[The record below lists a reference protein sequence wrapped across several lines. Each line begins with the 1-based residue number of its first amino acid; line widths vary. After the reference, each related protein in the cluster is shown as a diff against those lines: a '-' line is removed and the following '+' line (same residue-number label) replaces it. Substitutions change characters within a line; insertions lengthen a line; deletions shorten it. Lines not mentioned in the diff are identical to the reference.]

1 MNVENVENSHIARLG
16 VWGDVESGRAAL
28 ALSPRIAPPGR
39 IAPLTKGERHEV
51 ADDYGMS
58 PTMLTM
64 EEGRQMPQD
73 LEAESSVL
81 SAMMI
86 SEEAKQECLISLKAD
101 DFFHPAHRIIFQAIT
116 DMFNK
121 NLPVDTI
128 SLADYLKTQGDLE
141 KVGGHSFLLGL
152 GNNSLALVGWR
163 RHLEMLHRDTTLRKM
178 IQASAQITALAFDAP
193 EDTKEVVDRAEKM
206 LLDVTNRD
214 VRQSEESLDEIMAH
228 LYDELEEQASS
239 PDRALGVSTG
249 FPKID
254 ECLLGLR
261 PGQMIVLGA
270 RPGVGKTSFS
280 LNLATN
286 AAFHGAS
293 VAFFSLE
300 MSKAEIAQRLLAA
313 EAHIGLQDIRSA
325 RIKPDQWPQILEATN
340 NLASL
345 DIVIDDTPGTTVT
358 EIRAKARRIL
368 RGKKLGLVIIDYLQ
382 LVSPP
387 EGGHRADSRATEVGE
402 MSRGIKIMA
411 KDLEVPVVALSQ
423 LNRTVENRTG
433 KRPQLSDL
441 RESGSI
447 EQDADI
453 VCFLDRSMSEDEA
466 AREDRPAMG
475 ETTFIIAK
483 NRSGSIAD
491 VPLTFLATSTKFVE
505 IDNRYDE

>member
-1 MNVENVENSHIARLG
+1 
-16 VWGDVESGRAAL
+16 
-28 ALSPRIAPPGR
+28 
-39 IAPLTKGERHEV
+39 
-51 ADDYGMS
+51 
-58 PTMLTM
+58 
-64 EEGRQMPQD
+64 MPQD

-86 SEEAKQECLISLKAD
+86 SAEALQECLIGLTPD
-101 DFFHPAHRIIFQAIT
+101 DFFHPSNRIVFMAMHE
-116 DMFNK
+116 MFDK
-121 NLPVDTI
+121 NLPIDAI
-128 SLADYLKTQGDLE
+128 SLADQLRTQGDLDRI
-141 KVGGHSFLLGL
+141 GGRSFLLGL

-163 RHLEMLHRDTTLRKM
+163 RHIEMLHRDTTLRKM
-178 IQASAQITALAFDAP
+178 IQASAQISALAFDAP
-193 EDTKEVVDRAEKM
+193 EDTKEVVDRAEKL

-214 VRQSEESLDEIMAH
+214 VRQSEQTLEEIMGE
-228 LYDELEEQASS
+228 LYEELEEQSMS
-239 PDRALGVSTG
+239 GEKTLGVQTG

-270 RPGVGKTSFS
+270 RPGVGKTSFA

-286 AAFHGAS
+286 AAYHGAS

-313 EAHIGLQDIRSA
+313 EARIGLQEIRSA
-325 RIKPDQWPQILEATN
+325 RIRDDQWPQILEAVN
-340 NLASL
+340 QLSQL

-358 EIRAKARRIL
+358 EVRAKARRML
-368 RGKKLGLVIIDYLQ
+368 RGKKLGVVILDYLQ

-387 EGGHRADSRATEVGE
+387 QGGHRADSRATEVGE

-411 KDLEVPVVALSQ
+411 KDLEVPVIALSQ

-453 VCFLDRSMSEDEA
+453 VCFLDRSMNEDEA
-466 AREDRPAMG
+466 AREDRPAVG

-483 NRSGSIAD
+483 NRSGSLAD
-491 VPLTFLATSTKFVE
+491 VPLTFLASSTKFVE
-505 IDNRYDE
+505 IDNRYDD

>member
-1 MNVENVENSHIARLG
+1 
-16 VWGDVESGRAAL
+16 
-28 ALSPRIAPPGR
+28 
-39 IAPLTKGERHEV
+39 
-51 ADDYGMS
+51 
-58 PTMLTM
+58 
-64 EEGRQMPQD
+64 MPQD

-86 SEEAKQECLISLKAD
+86 SAEALQECLIGLTPD
-101 DFFHPAHRIIFQAIT
+101 DFFHPSNRIVFVAMRE
-116 DMFNK
+116 MFDK
-121 NLPVDTI
+121 NRPIDAI
-128 SLADYLKTQGDLE
+128 SLADQLRTQGDLE
-141 KVGGHSFLLGL
+141 RIGGRSFLLGL

-163 RHLEMLHRDTTLRKM
+163 RYIEMLHRDTTLRKM

-193 EDTKEVVDRAEKM
+193 EDTKEVVDRAEKL

-214 VRQSEESLDEIMAH
+214 VRQSEQSLEEIMGE
-228 LYDELEEQASS
+228 LYEELEEQSMAGEKT
-239 PDRALGVSTG
+239 LGVQTG

-270 RPGVGKTSFS
+270 RPGVGKTSFA

-286 AAFHGAS
+286 AAYHGAS

-313 EAHIGLQDIRSA
+313 EARIGLQEIRSA
-325 RIKPDQWPQILEATN
+325 RIRDDQWPQILEAVN
-340 NLASL
+340 QLSQL

-358 EIRAKARRIL
+358 EVRAKARRML
-368 RGKKLGLVIIDYLQ
+368 RGKKLGIVILDYLQ

-387 EGGHRADSRATEVGE
+387 QGGHRADSRATEVGE

-411 KDLEVPVVALSQ
+411 KDLGVPVVALSQ

-453 VCFLDRSMSEDEA
+453 VCFLDRSMNEEEA
-466 AREDRPAMG
+466 AREDRPAVG

-483 NRSGSIAD
+483 NRSGSLAD
-491 VPLTFLATSTKFVE
+491 VPLTFLASSTKFVE
-505 IDNRYDE
+505 IDNHYED

>member
-1 MNVENVENSHIARLG
+1 
-16 VWGDVESGRAAL
+16 
-28 ALSPRIAPPGR
+28 
-39 IAPLTKGERHEV
+39 
-51 ADDYGMS
+51 
-58 PTMLTM
+58 M
-64 EEGRQMPQD
+64 EEGRDMPQD

-86 SEEAKQECLISLKAD
+86 SAEALQECLIGLTPD
-101 DFFHPAHRIIFQAIT
+101 DFFHPSNRIVFMAMRE
-116 DMFNK
+116 MFDK
-121 NLPVDTI
+121 NLPIDAI
-128 SLADYLKTQGDLE
+128 SLADQLRTQGDLDRI
-141 KVGGHSFLLGL
+141 GGRSFLLGL

-163 RHLEMLHRDTTLRKM
+163 RHIEMLHRDTTLRKM
-178 IQASAQITALAFDAP
+178 IQASAQISALAFDAP
-193 EDTKEVVDRAEKM
+193 EDTKEVVDRAEKL

-214 VRQSEESLDEIMAH
+214 VRQSEQTLEEIMGE
-228 LYDELEEQASS
+228 LYEELEEQSMS
-239 PDRALGVSTG
+239 GEKTLGVQTG

-270 RPGVGKTSFS
+270 RPGVGKTSFA

-286 AAFHGAS
+286 AAYHGAS

-313 EAHIGLQDIRSA
+313 EARIGLQEIRSA
-325 RIKPDQWPQILEATN
+325 RIRDDQWPQILEAVN
-340 NLASL
+340 QLSQL

-358 EIRAKARRIL
+358 EVRAKARRML
-368 RGKKLGLVIIDYLQ
+368 RGKKLGVVILDYLQ

-387 EGGHRADSRATEVGE
+387 QGGHRADSRATEVGE

-453 VCFLDRSMSEDEA
+453 VCFLDRSMNEDEA
-466 AREDRPAMG
+466 AREDRPAVG

-483 NRSGSIAD
+483 NRSGSLAD
-491 VPLTFLATSTKFVE
+491 VPLTFLASSTKFVE
-505 IDNRYDE
+505 IDNRYED

>member
-1 MNVENVENSHIARLG
+1 M
-16 VWGDVESGRAAL
+16 
-28 ALSPRIAPPGR
+28 
-39 IAPLTKGERHEV
+39 
-51 ADDYGMS
+51 ADDYGIN
-58 PTMLTM
+58 PTKMTM
-64 EEGRQMPQD
+64 EEGRDMPQE

-86 SEEAKQECLISLKAD
+86 SAEALQECLIGLTPD
-101 DFFHPAHRIIFQAIT
+101 DFFHPSNRIVFMAMRE
-116 DMFNK
+116 MFDK
-121 NLPVDTI
+121 NLPIDAI
-128 SLADYLKTQGDLE
+128 SLADQLRTQGDLDRI
-141 KVGGHSFLLGL
+141 GGRSFLLGL
-152 GNNSLALVGWR
+152 GNNSLALVGWH
-163 RHLEMLHRDTTLRKM
+163 RHIEMLHRDTTLRKM
-178 IQASAQITALAFDAP
+178 IQASAQISALAFDAP
-193 EDTKEVVDRAEKM
+193 EDTKEVIDRAEKL

-214 VRQSEESLDEIMAH
+214 VRQSEQSLEEIMGE
-228 LYDELEEQASS
+228 LYEELEEQSMS
-239 PDRALGVSTG
+239 GEKTLGVQTG

-270 RPGVGKTSFS
+270 RPGVGKTSFA

-286 AAFHGAS
+286 AAYHGAS

-313 EAHIGLQDIRSA
+313 EARIGLQEIRSA
-325 RIKPDQWPQILEATN
+325 RIRDDQWPQILEAVN
-340 NLASL
+340 QLSQL

-358 EIRAKARRIL
+358 EVRAKARRML
-368 RGKKLGLVIIDYLQ
+368 RGKKLGVVILDYLQ

-387 EGGHRADSRATEVGE
+387 QGGHRADSRATEVGE

-453 VCFLDRSMSEDEA
+453 VMFLDRSADEA
-466 AREDRPAMG
+466 EASRDDRPDEG
-475 ETTFIIAK
+475 VTRIVVAK
-483 NRSGSIAD
+483 NRSGPIGD
-491 VPLTFLATSTKFVE
+491 VDLMFLPASTKFYE
-505 IDNRYDE
+505 LDGAHAEE

>member
-1 MNVENVENSHIARLG
+1 
-16 VWGDVESGRAAL
+16 
-28 ALSPRIAPPGR
+28 
-39 IAPLTKGERHEV
+39 
-51 ADDYGMS
+51 
-58 PTMLTM
+58 M
-64 EEGRQMPQD
+64 EEGRDMPQD

-86 SEEAKQECLISLKAD
+86 SAEALQECLIGLTPD
-101 DFFHPAHRIIFQAIT
+101 DFFHPSNRIVFMAMRE
-116 DMFNK
+116 MFDK
-121 NLPVDTI
+121 NLPIDAI
-128 SLADYLKTQGDLE
+128 SLADQLRTQGDLDRI
-141 KVGGHSFLLGL
+141 GGRSFLLGL

-163 RHLEMLHRDTTLRKM
+163 RHIEMLHRDTTLRKM
-178 IQASAQITALAFDAP
+178 IQASAQISALAFDAP
-193 EDTKEVVDRAEKM
+193 EDTKEVVDRAEKL

-214 VRQSEESLDEIMAH
+214 VRQSEQTLEEIMGE
-228 LYDELEEQASS
+228 LYEELEEQSMS
-239 PDRALGVSTG
+239 GEKTLGVQTG

-270 RPGVGKTSFS
+270 RPGVGKTSFA

-286 AAFHGAS
+286 AAYHGAS

-313 EAHIGLQDIRSA
+313 EARIGLQEIRSA
-325 RIKPDQWPQILEATN
+325 RIRDEQWPQILEAVN
-340 NLASL
+340 QLSQL

-358 EIRAKARRIL
+358 EVRAKARRML
-368 RGKKLGLVIIDYLQ
+368 RGKKLGVVILDYLQ

-387 EGGHRADSRATEVGE
+387 QGGHRADSRATEVGE

-411 KDLEVPVVALSQ
+411 KDLEVPVIALSQ

-453 VCFLDRSMSEDEA
+453 VCFLDRSMNEDEA
-466 AREDRPAMG
+466 AREDRPAVG

-483 NRSGSIAD
+483 NRSGSLAD
-491 VPLTFLATSTKFVE
+491 VPLTFLASSTKFVE
-505 IDNRYDE
+505 IDNRYDD

>member
-1 MNVENVENSHIARLG
+1 
-16 VWGDVESGRAAL
+16 
-28 ALSPRIAPPGR
+28 
-39 IAPLTKGERHEV
+39 
-51 ADDYGMS
+51 
-58 PTMLTM
+58 
-64 EEGRQMPQD
+64 MPQD

-86 SEEAKQECLISLKAD
+86 SAEALQECLIGLTPD
-101 DFFHPAHRIIFQAIT
+101 DFFHPSNRIVFVAMRE
-116 DMFNK
+116 MFDK
-121 NLPVDTI
+121 NRPIDAI
-128 SLADYLKTQGDLE
+128 SLADQLRTQGDLE
-141 KVGGHSFLLGL
+141 RIGGRSFLLGL

-163 RHLEMLHRDTTLRKM
+163 RYIEMLHRDTTLRKM

-193 EDTKEVVDRAEKM
+193 EDTKEVVDRAEKL

-214 VRQSEESLDEIMAH
+214 VRQSEQSLEEIMGE
-228 LYDELEEQASS
+228 LYEELEEQSMAGEKT
-239 PDRALGVSTG
+239 LGVQTG

-270 RPGVGKTSFS
+270 RPGVGKTSFA

-286 AAFHGAS
+286 AAYHGAS

-313 EAHIGLQDIRSA
+313 EARIGLQEIRSA
-325 RIKPDQWPQILEATN
+325 RIRDDQWPQILEAVN
-340 NLASL
+340 QLSQL

-358 EIRAKARRIL
+358 EVRAKARRML
-368 RGKKLGLVIIDYLQ
+368 RGKKLGIVVLDYLQ

-387 EGGHRADSRATEVGE
+387 QGGHRADSRATEVGE

-411 KDLEVPVVALSQ
+411 KDLGVPVVALSQ

-453 VCFLDRSMSEDEA
+453 VCFLDRSMNEEEA
-466 AREDRPAMG
+466 AREDRPAVG

-483 NRSGSIAD
+483 NRSGSLAD
-491 VPLTFLATSTKFVE
+491 VPLTFLASSTKFVE
-505 IDNRYDE
+505 IDNHYED

>member
-1 MNVENVENSHIARLG
+1 
-16 VWGDVESGRAAL
+16 
-28 ALSPRIAPPGR
+28 
-39 IAPLTKGERHEV
+39 
-51 ADDYGMS
+51 
-58 PTMLTM
+58 
-64 EEGRQMPQD
+64 MPQD

-86 SEEAKQECLISLKAD
+86 SAEALQECLIGLTPD
-101 DFFHPAHRIIFQAIT
+101 DFFHPSNRIVFVAMRE
-116 DMFNK
+116 MFDK
-121 NLPVDTI
+121 NRPIDAI
-128 SLADYLKTQGDLE
+128 SLADQLRTQGDLARI
-141 KVGGHSFLLGL
+141 GGRSFLLGL

-163 RHLEMLHRDTTLRKM
+163 RYIEMLHRDTTLRKM

-193 EDTKEVVDRAEKM
+193 EDTKEVVDRAEKL

-214 VRQSEESLDEIMAH
+214 VRQSEQSLEEIMGE
-228 LYDELEEQASS
+228 LYEELEEQSMAGEKT
-239 PDRALGVSTG
+239 LGVQTG

-270 RPGVGKTSFS
+270 RPGVGKTSFA

-286 AAFHGAS
+286 AAYHGAS

-313 EAHIGLQDIRSA
+313 EARIGLQEIRSA
-325 RIKPDQWPQILEATN
+325 RIRDDQWPQILEAVN
-340 NLASL
+340 QLSQL

-358 EIRAKARRIL
+358 EVRAKARRML
-368 RGKKLGLVIIDYLQ
+368 RGKKLGIVVLDYLQ

-387 EGGHRADSRATEVGE
+387 QGGHRADSRATEVGE

-411 KDLEVPVVALSQ
+411 KDLGVPVVALSQ

-453 VCFLDRSMSEDEA
+453 VCFLDRSMNEEEA
-466 AREDRPAMG
+466 AREDRPAVG

-483 NRSGSIAD
+483 NRSGSLAD
-491 VPLTFLATSTKFVE
+491 VPLTFLASSTKFVE
-505 IDNRYDE
+505 IDNHYED

>member
-1 MNVENVENSHIARLG
+1 
-16 VWGDVESGRAAL
+16 
-28 ALSPRIAPPGR
+28 
-39 IAPLTKGERHEV
+39 
-51 ADDYGMS
+51 
-58 PTMLTM
+58 
-64 EEGRQMPQD
+64 MPQD

-86 SEEAKQECLISLKAD
+86 SAEALQECLIGLTPD
-101 DFFHPAHRIIFQAIT
+101 DFFHPSNRIVFVAMRE
-116 DMFNK
+116 MFDK
-121 NLPVDTI
+121 NRPIDAI
-128 SLADYLKTQGDLE
+128 SLADQLRTQGDLE
-141 KVGGHSFLLGL
+141 RIGGRSFLLGL

-163 RHLEMLHRDTTLRKM
+163 RYIEMLHRDTTLRKM

-193 EDTKEVVDRAEKM
+193 EDTKEVVDRAEKL

-214 VRQSEESLDEIMAH
+214 VRQSEQSLEEIMGE
-228 LYDELEEQASS
+228 LYEELEEQSMAGEK
-239 PDRALGVSTG
+239 ALGVQTG

-270 RPGVGKTSFS
+270 RPGVGKTSFA

-286 AAFHGAS
+286 AAYHGAS

-313 EAHIGLQDIRSA
+313 EARIGLQEIRSA
-325 RIKPDQWPQILEATN
+325 RIRDDQWPQILEAVN
-340 NLASL
+340 QLSQL

-358 EIRAKARRIL
+358 EVRAKARRML
-368 RGKKLGLVIIDYLQ
+368 RGKKLGIVVLDYLQ

-387 EGGHRADSRATEVGE
+387 QGGHRADSRATEVGE

-411 KDLEVPVVALSQ
+411 KDLGVPVVALSQ

-453 VCFLDRSMSEDEA
+453 VCFLDRSMNEEEA
-466 AREDRPAMG
+466 AREDRPAVG

-483 NRSGSIAD
+483 NRSGSLAD
-491 VPLTFLATSTKFVE
+491 VPLTFLASSTKFVE
-505 IDNRYDE
+505 IDNHYED